1 MYVLPSLP
9 GLQWN
14 IVRSVEFST
23 LTRRSVSLDEF
34 RFEQASYP
42 LWTYEFSWDILRD
55 QSNTSSPSSPYDEL
69 RKLLGF
75 FLIHRGAGR
84 AFYYT
89 DPDDGTV
96 TDMSFGAGDGSTT
109 AFQLTRAYG
118 AGGFTLAEPVQNL
131 NGAPTAIKDNGSTVA
146 PSGYSVGATGIVTFN
161 TPPTS
166 GHTLTWSG
174 SYYQRLRFVEDASNW
189 RQFMKNLWEN
199 RKMSCVGSVA
209 NKV

>member
-1 MYVLPSLP
+1 MYVLPALP

-14 IVRSVEFST
+14 LTRSVEFST
-23 LTRRSVSLDEF
+23 LTRRTVSLDEF

-42 LWTYEFSWDILRD
+42 LWTYEFSWDLLRD
-55 QSNTSSPSSPYDEL
+55 QSNTSSPTSPYNEL
-69 RKLLGF
+69 RILLGF
-75 FLIHRGAGR
+75 FLAHRGAGR

-96 TDMSFGAGDGSTT
+96 TDMSFGSGDGSTT

-118 AGGFTLAEPVQNL
+118 ASGFTLAEPVQNL
-131 NGAPTAIKDNGSTVA
+131 NGAPSAIKDNGSTVS
-146 PSGYSVGATGIVTFN
+146 PSAYTVGATGIITFN
-161 TPPTS
+161 TPPVN
-166 GHTLTWSG
+166 GHALTWSG